1 MGLKYI
7 KDYGDY
13 IYEQDMMGM
22 DYEPNTAPKPVN
34 HTFIFIEEGE
44 TGDHTFPDGT
54 SVKSYPTYVISKDD
68 LNEWVDKNIIPSKEE
83 KGLKA
88 LDIKRNS
95 VREYLTGESNTIT
108 PDNKQYLTIF
118 KNQVRTGQI
127 GEKIGETE
135 VVFYPEENQY
145 GTDKVDV
152 TFIITPKS

>member
-1 MGLKYI
+1 MNLKHI

-22 DYEPNTAPKPVN
+22 DGEASAAPKPVN

-44 TGDHTFPDGT
+44 TGDHKFPDGT
-54 SVKSYPTYVISKDD
+54 SVKAYPTYVISKDD
-68 LNEWVDKNIIPSKEE
+68 LREWIDKNITPNKEE

-88 LDIKRNS
+88 LDIKKDS
-95 VREYLTGESNTIT
+95 VREYIIGESSTIT
-108 PDNKQYLTIF
+108 PDNKQYLKVF
-118 KNQVRTGQI
+118 KNQVKTGQI

-135 VVFYPEENQY
+135 VIFYPEENQY